1 MRFQLKLLAAVG
13 LLLCILSLSI
23 KAKQTSLPLVG
34 ILSQPF
40 IFGPDND
47 NALNYP
53 GTGMVYNY
61 ILGTY
66 EKYVRSSGAQAV
78 SVHFDA
84 PPTRLVELLSALDG
98 IIIPGGVI
106 GKTDDDQLTDTI
118 RFIVH
123 WAKQRNDSGKR
134 FFIMAICKGMEKLLE
149 VESKDTNLLKCG
161 YEHYTQAPVML
172 DQNVL
177 SKTAYFNTLGITR
190 LKDTLETNQV
200 MFTHNCSV
208 SVADFRS
215 NKYLAPGY
223 HLIGTSQK
231 NENDRVFVA
240 LVENKKYPFIGM
252 QFHPEEAIYKKSK
265 VAINQERAA
274 LKLHRD
280 FLVRYLPAF
289 KASEQQ
295 KHPEELPQ
303 YVQLNL
309 MWKDIPVV
317 QMGMVGGGLYL
328 YKRAGLQ
335 RQSPA

>member
-1 MRFQLKLLAAVG
+1 MWFNKRLTIAALIVVSV
-13 LLLCILSLSI
+13 CSLSLV
-23 KAKQTSLPLVG
+23 AKQTSLPLVG

-40 IFGPDND
+40 VFGPDAD

-53 GTGMVYNY
+53 GTGMAYNY
-61 ILGTY
+61 ILGAY
-66 EKYVRSSGAQAV
+66 EKYVRSTGAQAV

-84 PPTRLVELLSALDG
+84 PPSRLVDLLSSLDG
-98 IIIPGGVI
+98 IILPGGVI

-123 WAKQRNDSGKR
+123 WAKQRNDSGNR

-149 VESKDTNLLKCG
+149 VESKDPSLLKCG
-161 YEHYTQAPVML
+161 YEHYTQAPVAL
-172 DQNVL
+172 DTAVIA
-177 SKTAYFNTLGITR
+177 KTSYFNRLGANR
-190 LKDTLETNQV
+190 LKETLETNQV

-208 SVADFRS
+208 SASDFRS
-215 NKYLAPGY
+215 NKHLAVGY
-223 HLIGTSQK
+223 HLVGTSQK
-231 NENDRVFVA
+231 NENDRIFVA

-265 VAINQERAA
+265 VAINQERSA
-274 LKLHRD
+274 LTLHRD
-280 FLVRYLPAF
+280 FLARYLPIYEG
-289 KASEQQ
+289 SDQQ
-295 KHPEELPQ
+295 KQPEELPH

-317 QMGMVGGGLYL
+317 QMGMVAGGLYL

-335 RQSPA
+335 RQPQV